1 MNRSILLIIS
11 LLASFGT
18 SVPSDCFGSA
28 TDSSIRIAH
37 FEVGFAGKYKL
48 GCWAP
53 VFVTIDAP
61 GGTELAI
68 ELTVPDG
75 DGVPTTTT
83 RTHIVPADPT
93 AATSVVEMF
102 CKIGR
107 ADGQIK
113 LVVWS
118 SEDTLPFATA
128 VYDLESS
135 DYRPLPSASHLVVA
149 LGASPNLQY
158 AATRARYFKQTLTVV
173 ELGTE
178 HRLPTQALGYDGVNK
193 VFLSGSRPAVKQLL
207 GKEKTAQALGNWIR
221 QGGRLIMSIDG
232 EEIKLSEGEGPL
244 QRFLPGRIVESLPI
258 RGLEPLELFA
268 NATDPLIKEDS
279 RGQREAFVVPVLEL
293 ERGNIVA
300 ALKQGSRTIP
310 LLVLSSLGFGQI
322 TLLAVDVERPEFT
335 SWNGTRNL
343 IQKILSLDQQAEQ
356 QGNRLIRSELSH
368 AGYDDLAGQLRSA
381 LDQFG
386 EQGVWFIPFELLFL
400 CGVVYLLLVAP
411 GDYLFLQRILRKAEL
426 TWITFPSVVILCSV
440 AAYMAA
446 NATKGDRLLVN
457 QAEVVDIDV
466 RTGQMRG
473 ACWFSLFSPQ
483 TQRFDLSTQFL
494 PPVARSLASDT
505 EDATRDSL
513 LFSWMGLPGTGLGG
527 MESPLVAPL
536 FERGYRYGPA
546 FSSLEQVPLSIGSTK
561 CFSIRSH
568 QSHAR
573 WMETQLQERN
583 SGQDA
588 LVEGQITSHLKEPI
602 RNCVLLHNGWAYPLG
617 TLAPGKPYRID
628 RNQSV
633 RTIRNYLAR
642 LGPLEM
648 ESDAERYQISRIF
661 ERMLL
666 YQAAGGNSTIPLEN
680 NYLTQLDMSHLLESK
695 EAILMGQID
704 SHSFEIKN
712 DGQSLTDSQSLRG
725 AIWRF
730 VVPIQR
736 FKPEDQTSFDSPRN
750 TAHSTHASLASEDY

>member
-18 SVPSDCFGSA
+18 PMPSACFGSSN
-28 TDSSIRIAH
+28 DSSIRIAH
-37 FEVGFAGKYKL
+37 FEIGFAGKYKL
-48 GCWAP
+48 GYWAP

-61 GGTELAI
+61 GGTELTI

-83 RTHIVPADPT
+83 RKHIVPIDS
-93 AATSVVEMF
+93 ATTLVSVVEMF

-107 ADGQIK
+107 ADGQIQ

-118 SEDTLPFATA
+118 TENTLPAAAA
-128 VYDLESS
+128 VYDLKSV

-158 AATRARYFKQTLTVV
+158 AATQARHFKRPLTVV

-178 HRLPTQALGYDGVNK
+178 QRLPTRGIGYDGVNE
-193 VFLSGSRPAVKQLL
+193 VFLAGSRPAVKQLL
-207 GKEKTAQALGNWIR
+207 GKEKTTQALGDWIR

-232 EEIKLSEGEGPL
+232 EETKLSEGQGPL
-244 QRFLPGRIVESLPI
+244 QKFLPGRIVESLPL

-268 NATDPLIKEDS
+268 DATDPLVKEDS
-279 RGQREAFVVPVLEL
+279 RGQREAFIVPVLEL

-335 SWNGTRNL
+335 SWNGTRHL

-356 QGNRLIRSELSH
+356 QGNRLSRSELAH

-400 CGVVYLLLVAP
+400 CGVVYLLLIAP
-411 GDYLFLQRILRKAEL
+411 GDYLFLQRTLRKMEL

-457 QAEVVDIDV
+457 QAEVVDVDV

-473 ACWFSLFSPQ
+473 ACWLSLFSPQ

-494 PPVARSLASDT
+494 PPTAQSLTSDT
-505 EDATRDSL
+505 VDATHESL

-546 FSSLEQVPLSIGSTK
+546 FSSLKQVPLSIGSTK

-588 LVEGQITSHLKEPI
+588 LVEGQITSHLKEPL

-648 ESDAERYQISRIF
+648 ESDAERYQVSRIF

-666 YQAAGGNSTIPLEN
+666 YQAADGNSTIPLAN

-712 DGQSLTDSQSLRG
+712 HGQPLTDSQSLRG

-736 FKPEDQTSFDSPRN
+736 FKPKDQTSFDSP